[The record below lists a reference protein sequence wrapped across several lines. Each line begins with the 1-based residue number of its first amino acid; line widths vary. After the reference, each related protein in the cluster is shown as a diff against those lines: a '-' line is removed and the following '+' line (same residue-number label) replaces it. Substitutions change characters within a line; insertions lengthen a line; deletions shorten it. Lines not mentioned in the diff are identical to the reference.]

1 MEEPWGENRH
11 NTAKVRG
18 KLRQYIQT
26 GGDQGKTWG
35 TQVNEQDA
43 TVEAKLNTEH
53 GRRDANINMEHIQRI

>member
-1 MEEPWGENRH
+1 MGGKH
-11 NTAKVRG
+11 NTVKVRG

-43 TVEAKLNTEH
+43 TVGAKLNTL
-53 GRRDANINMEHIQRI
+53 NMGDETQT

>member
-43 TVEAKLNTEH
+43 TVEAKLNTL
-53 GRRDANINMEHIQRI
+53 NIDHETVKIKQ